1 MTYVISDIH
10 NNSKKF
16 RELLKRLDFN
26 KDDRLYIAGD
36 IFDRGS
42 VPDPLGLYHSILRLG
57 EQCVVIRGN
66 HEQALAE
73 YIIHYYN
80 TPERRRKKLLPYKY
94 NSFELLR
101 ERLTQRDMLD
111 LAEWMLNL
119 PLQIEARIGEAKYLI
134 AHARTAPPD
143 EPHPQEFYLSSPLDE
158 EYLTNGAG
166 GYVSVIGHRVTL
178 NHSIWINQKRN
189 VIRTDCGC
197 GYCEGRL
204 GCLCLETSEE
214 SYI

>member
-26 KDDRLYIAGD
+26 MDDRLYIAGD

-42 VPDPLGLYHSILRLG
+42 VSDPLGLYHSILRLG

-101 ERLTQRDMLD
+101 GRLTQRDMLD

-119 PLQIEARIGEAKYLI
+119 PLQIEATIGEAKYLI

-143 EPHPQEFYLSSPLDE
+143 ELHSQKFYLSTPLDE
-158 EYLTNGAG
+158 EYLTNGID
-166 GYVSVIGHRVTL
+166 GYVSVIGHRVTP

-204 GCLCLETSEE
+204 GSLCLDTMEE
-214 SYI
+214 FYF